1 MPPAPVV
8 AASID
13 VGLSSITRNLQLGT
27 ARPWTPEGRP
37 GDSSDPPAGPV
48 PYSVIFVARSG
59 PPSAFFNHLPQM
71 IAAASR
77 AQHLA
82 EPIRLVGIS
91 RACEERLSACMGVPR
106 VTSVAIRGAD
116 DTAQLKALVRFVRE
130 RVPAVEAPWLEEV
143 GKGTYTETKIN
154 TIQAPIG
161 PKRQKKER

>member
-1 MPPAPVV
+1 MPPPPAV

-27 ARPWTPEGRP
+27 TRPSTSEGKPRNP
-37 GDSSDPPAGPV
+37 SDAPAGPA

-59 PPSAFFNHLPQM
+59 PSSAFFNHLPQM
-71 IAAASR
+71 VAAASR
-77 AQHLA
+77 AHHLA

-143 GKGTYTETKIN
+143 AEGTYIETKII
-154 TIQAPIG
+154 TTQAPIG
-161 PKRQKKER
+161 PKRQKKDR